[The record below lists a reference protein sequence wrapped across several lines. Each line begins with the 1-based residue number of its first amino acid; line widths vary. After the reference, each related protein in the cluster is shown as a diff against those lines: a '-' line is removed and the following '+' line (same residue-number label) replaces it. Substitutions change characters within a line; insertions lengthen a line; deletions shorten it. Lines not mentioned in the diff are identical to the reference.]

1 MDNQKKIIW
10 ARRAVTLVADI
21 VLAAVIAV
29 YRYNNPPWG
38 NDSIPVIWAVS
49 DALFVVG
56 LINFGF
62 GALLWISTTGFFDIL
77 AYGFKS
83 LIYLFTP
90 IKKNRDEGG
99 YYEYKVAKKEKRKK
113 VPFEVLWIGAAM
125 LIAGIICNV
134 LIYL

>member
-1 MDNQKKIIW
+1 MDSQKKTLW
-10 ARRAVTLVADI
+10 ARRAATLAADI
-21 VLAAVIAV
+21 VLAVVIAI
-29 YRYNNPPWG
+29 YRYNNPPAELE
-38 NDSIPVIWAVS
+38 SIPVMWAAS

-56 LINFGF
+56 FLNFGF

-77 AYGFKS
+77 GYGFKS

-99 YYEYKVAKKEKRKK
+99 YYEYKMAKKEKRKK
-113 VPFEVLWIGAAM
+113 VPFEVLWIGGAM
-125 LIAGIICNV
+125 LVAGIICNV